1 MDLFLRNPAMMTR
14 EPKKVKCPNCMSE
27 HAYCPAPPATGGSQS
42 RLQDRYSHNARAIFC
57 SGSCPICLED
67 QIEPPMVAFACG
79 HLVCVDDFKRLGGR
93 VGADAM
99 KTVVE
104 VLEEEREEARRE
116 FQEGGG
122 VEGID
127 MESLQRLAMF
137 SGISGLGSAG
147 MGGIPPFVQAASEI
161 FGPEMAMSMFAGTGG
176 PPGSGF
182 FPQMGGDDDE
192 DDDEDYDED
201 YDPDYDDDD
210 DDYDEDEDDSD
221 NDDLPA
227 LLNRDGTTAEND
239 SDWDSDDDMPALQPP
254 SRSATQPAAIIA
266 TASTVPTATAA
277 ASSAQRSAPTSNQR
291 TPAASTNAAANAAVD
306 LAEDSDSD
314 DDLPPL
320 EARNANDSD
329 SDDSDDVPDLLVRG
343 RVDDSSSS
351 SSEEE
356 EEEPEPEDLPAV
368 IERLRNSTANAT
380 NGTGSRGATNRTG
393 SRGATNGRT
402 GSRSAVDSDDSDGD
416 AMPGLLPRASSPN
429 NTGGGDEADEDSDDD
444 MPPPFAGNTNRN
456 GDDSD
461 ADSEDDIPELLSREM
476 DRDSDDSDDDDNAD
490 MPGLTPPAAAAAAAA
505 LIRPRADRLKEAMEN
520 AKKMKIKELKN
531 ELRRLGITSNFVE
544 KQDMIQAYVEAVV
557 AQGGDESEEIVE
569 EVDIFASMPGLV
581 SAKDPPQNGT
591 WILLPSDTATN
602 KCELQY
608 VFVDE
613 SSVKTQTFGNF
624 EEGACLIPALDGA
637 VWVYT
642 PAENYSLA
650 TWEIH
655 RVDPIFRMKLFDVE
669 EQAQIVC
676 DGHYGHW
683 ALNPVNKNNSRSES
697 RLVFVA
703 NKFTHDGNMIRDHV
717 PSGSSIFP
725 DRSGGVW
732 LHVPREG
739 SSTTT
744 TQPGL
749 WHCTPRESTHVMSD
763 FDDSAQIICDA
774 SRRGLMVLSPSEDGK
789 SILIHVHQ
797 GDQGGDR
804 EDRLLDIDFTDV
816 QGIVDDGKEGVYA
829 HCRRSNRWKV
839 CHATTS
845 SRVIQDVYDCPKN
858 SKICSDTMGGVW
870 VWKKVGKAGGRCV
883 AHVDGNGNAHE
894 RPERFPV
901 GSVMGGT

>member
-1 MDLFLRNPAMMTR
+1 
-14 EPKKVKCPNCMSE
+14 
-27 HAYCPAPPATGGSQS
+27 
-42 RLQDRYSHNARAIFC
+42 
-57 SGSCPICLED
+57 
-67 QIEPPMVAFACG
+67 
-79 HLVCVDDFKRLGGR
+79 

-99 KTVVE
+99 KTAVE
-104 VLEEEREEARRE
+104 VLEEEREETRRE
-116 FQEGGG
+116 FQEAGGAD
-122 VEGID
+122 EID

-137 SGISGLGSAG
+137 GGMGASG

-161 FGPEMAMSMFAGTGG
+161 FGPEMAMSMFAGNGG
-176 PPGSGF
+176 PGSGF
-182 FPQMGGDDDE
+182 FPQMGGEDDDD

-201 YDPDYDDDD
+201 YDPDYDEDE

-221 NDDLPA
+221 NDDLPP
-227 LLNRDGTTAEND
+227 LLNRDGTTAGNSDD
-239 SDWDSDDDMPALQPP
+239 SDDDDMPALEPP
-254 SRSATQPAAIIA
+254 RRS
-266 TASTVPTATAA
+266 TAPRPVAPTATAA
-277 ASSAQRSAPTSNQR
+277 PTAPTATAATSSAQRSPPTSNQR
-291 TPAASTNAAANAAVD
+291 APTASTNAAANA
-306 LAEDSDSD
+306 AEDSDSD

-351 SSEEE
+351 SDDDEEE
-356 EEEPEPEDLPAV
+356 EDEEESEGL
-368 IERLRNSTANAT
+368 ERVLNAARNARNGTGSQGAT
-380 NGTGSRGATNRTG
+380 NGTRS
-393 SRGATNGRT
+393 S
-402 GSRSAVDSDDSDGD
+402 SAVDPDDSDD
-416 AMPGLLPRASSPN
+416 DSDDMPGLLPRASSPT
-429 NTGGGDEADEDSDDD
+429 NTGAGGAADSDEDEDSDDD
-444 MPPPFAGNTNRN
+444 DMPPLIGGNTSSRN
-456 GDDSD
+456 ANDSD
-461 ADSEDDIPELLSREM
+461 ADSDDDYIPELLSRDQ
-476 DRDSDDSDDDDNAD
+476 DRDSDDSDDDDNEG
-490 MPGLTPPAAAAAAAA
+490 MPGLTPSATANAAAAAAPAA
-505 LIRPRADRLKEAMEN
+505 APIRPRADRLKEATEK
-520 AKKMKIKELKN
+520 AKKMKVKDMKN
-531 ELRRLGITSNFVE
+531 ELRRQGISTNFVE
-544 KQDMIQAYVEAVV
+544 KQDLIRAYVEAVV
-557 AQGGDESEEIVE
+557 AEGGDESEEIVE

-581 SAKDPPQNGT
+581 SAKDPPQNGA
-591 WILLPSDTATN
+591 WVLLASNAATGN
-602 KCELQY
+602 KRELQY

-624 EEGACLIPALDGA
+624 EESACLIPALDGA

-642 PAENYSLA
+642 PAENYSIA

-683 ALNPVNKNNSRSES
+683 ALNPVDKGNPRSES
-697 RLVFVA
+697 KLVFVA
-703 NKFTHDGNMIRDHV
+703 NKFTHDGNTIRDHV

-763 FDDSAQIICDA
+763 VDDSAQIICDA

-789 SILIHVHQ
+789 STLIHVH
-797 GDQGGDR
+797 QGGDR
-804 EDRLLDIDFTDV
+804 EDRLLDIDFSDV
-816 QGIVDDGKEGVYA
+816 QGIVDDGKDGVYA
-829 HCRRSNRWKV
+829 HCRRNNRWKV
-839 CHATTS
+839 CHFTTS
-845 SRVIQDVYDCPKN
+845 SRVIQDVYECPKN

-883 AHVDGNGNAHE
+883 AHVDDSGNAHE